1 MNDGSAETADSGEN
15 RVGDITRLVKEHVD
29 AFNTHDSA
37 RMLAGFAGDAVWS
50 TGSDVFRGP
59 ELADLFGDKLWAFDP
74 ELEVRALLAD
84 ASSAAVE
91 FRESI
96 VVAGAANT
104 YDIAAFMTFR
114 DGLIT
119 RVKVYREG
127 AADIE

>member
-1 MNDGSAETADSGEN
+1 MKTADSGEN
-15 RVGDITRLVKEHVD
+15 HVGDVTRLVLEHVD
-29 AFNTHDSA
+29 AFNAHDSA
-37 RMLAGFAGDAVWS
+37 RLLAGFAGDAVWS

-59 ELADLFGDKLWAFDP
+59 ALADLFGDKLWAFEP
-74 ELEVRALLAD
+74 ELEVRTLVAD

-104 YDIAAFMTFR
+104 FDIAVFMTLS

-127 AADIE
+127 TADIE